1 MSTATNFRTIAN
13 LGGGGGGE
21 DLAATLAVDNVT
33 GGSDLVF
40 SVLAPNFDRLDAEDN
55 GAGAGGTFNIDG
67 SNAGG
72 GVFPGGDIDLT
83 PGVGSGGG
91 ANGVVNING
100 DMVVTG
106 SLTLSNLFSGVGS
119 PETVL
124 AAGVGAFYSRTDG
137 AGGNSQYFKQSG
149 AGNLGWVPA
158 GPMVEEEFTSVG
170 VATFVTGRAVFED
183 IQMLGIRN
191 LDVYWNGVL
200 QRQGV
205 LAPPG
210 MEEDYTVV
218 FGGASATI
226 TFFGVVPPATD
237 LITISYLPA

>member
-1 MSTATNFRTIAN
+1 MTTATNFRTIAN

-21 DLAATLAVDNVT
+21 DLAVTLGNGNFT
-33 GGSDLVF
+33 GGSDLVV

-55 GAGAGGTFNIDG
+55 AAGAGGTFNIDG
-67 SNAGG
+67 SDAGG
-72 GVFPGGDIDLT
+72 GVFPGGDIDLN
-83 PGVGSGGG
+83 PGIGSGGG
-91 ANGVVNING
+91 AAGVVNING

-106 SLTLSNLFSGVGS
+106 SLTLSNLFSGAGS

-149 AGNLGWVPA
+149 AGTTGWVPA

-170 VATFVTGRAVFED
+170 VATFVTTRAVFED
-183 IQMLGIRN
+183 LLTLGIRN

-200 QRQGV
+200 QRQG
-205 LAPPG
+205 G
-210 MEEDYTVV
+210 TEDYTVV

-226 TFFGVVPPATD
+226 TFLVTPPATD